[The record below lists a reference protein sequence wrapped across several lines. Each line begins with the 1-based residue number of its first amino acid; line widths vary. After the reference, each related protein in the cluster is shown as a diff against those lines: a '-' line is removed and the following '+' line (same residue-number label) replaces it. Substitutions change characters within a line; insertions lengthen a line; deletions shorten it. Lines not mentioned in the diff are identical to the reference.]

1 MLPLPEG
8 MIVHPP
14 DRKVTLEWWTFSV
27 AAHWLRSFHWTFMW
41 VPCPMDFY
49 HLILRSRQL
58 NGCMTNITT
67 LWNHSCH
74 CLKLVVDVQ
83 NPGNGHDVL
92 YLRHL
97 HCCPGTLESR
107 VIISGYSRGSWR
119 SVSIGQFF
127 FFNAPT
133 RKQQTPMPH
142 VVRCVSRCKYIM
154 KAIETSMSFGDFP
167 ERHGPGWCQ
176 GSGSNLSPSPSPRW
190 SAASP
195 HHGVAPP
202 WRPRLHQQMGDST
215 EDRENR
221 MKS

>member
-1 MLPLPEG
+1 MV
-8 MIVHPP
+8 I
-14 DRKVTLEWWTFSV
+14 
-27 AAHWLRSFHWTFMW
+27 FHSY
-41 VPCPMDFY
+41 VNVY
-49 HLILRSRQL
+49 QRVILGSRQL
-58 NGCMTNITT
+58 NGR
-67 LWNHSCH
+67 
-74 CLKLVVDVQ
+74 Q
-83 NPGNGHDVL
+83 NPGNGAWRSL

-97 HCCPGTLESR
+97 HCCPGTLESM

-127 FFNAPT
+127 FFYAPT
-133 RKQQTPMPH
+133 RKQETPMPQ
-142 VVRCVSRCKYIM
+142 VVRCVSHYKYIM
-154 KAIETSMSFGDFP
+154 KAIATSMSLGDFP
-167 ERHGPGWCQ
+167 ERHGPGCQ

-202 WRPRLHQQMGDST
+202 WRPRLHQPMGDST